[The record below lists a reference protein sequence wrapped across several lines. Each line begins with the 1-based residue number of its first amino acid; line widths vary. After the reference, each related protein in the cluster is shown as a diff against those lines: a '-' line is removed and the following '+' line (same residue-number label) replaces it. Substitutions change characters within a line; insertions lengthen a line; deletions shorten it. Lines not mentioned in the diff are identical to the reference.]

1 MIDDN
6 KNNED
11 DNDNN
16 DFDYDDDNNNDDY
29 DDGSHSPPPS
39 CSWPSPSALSWSK
52 HSPLPEHKKYDNKK
66 LINKPAWQPEH
77 KIQWIILKLW
87 PFIKDSSTLDPPLII
102 IITILRP
109 WREQFHL
116 GSTSQRS
123 RPCLSCRPPSPT
135 IYPRNAPTQGLSEEK
150 PSSGSWSEYCT

>member
-66 LINKPAWQPEH
+66 LQTSMTAWTQNSMDYIE
-77 KIQWIILKLW
+77 
-87 PFIKDSSTLDPPLII
+87 TMA
-102 IITILRP
+102 
-109 WREQFHL
+109 
-116 GSTSQRS
+116 
-123 RPCLSCRPPSPT
+123 
-135 IYPRNAPTQGLSEEK
+135 IYKR
-150 PSSGSWSEYCT
+150 